1 MNNLLQLFQSAETE
15 MNQYHFERKEI
26 IRSLI
31 VALLAQVHAVLLGP
45 PGTGKSRIV
54 RDICRRVMGQYF
66 EWLLTRMTTPE
77 ELFGP
82 MSLKALEHDQ
92 YRRITTGKLP
102 EAEIAY
108 LDEIFKGSSAIL
120 NTMLGVLNERVFHN
134 NGQPTQLPL
143 QMVVGSSNELPEDR
157 EELGALWDRF
167 LIRHVVY
174 PIKDQSM
181 FMKMLTVD
189 KSPVP
194 SVNIQAQDL
203 EQAQQEVTQVDLSE
217 IYPVIASLRSQ
228 VNKLGIAVSDR
239 RWHDAMNVVQ
249 ANAWMNGH
257 GRADSGDL
265 DILQHVLWDN
275 PEQRT
280 DVAKAILTLVSPFDQ
295 EAQDIL
301 DEGMEAYQ
309 VAMAAPEDEQTQAG
323 LEASKQ
329 LKSLIGRLEKV
340 RDQAAQ
346 AGNPCRRAEEGVAT
360 LKSQNQEVFRECLKV
375 EV

>member
-1 MNNLLQLFQSAETE
+1 MNNLLQLFQATERE
-15 MNQYHFERKEI
+15 MNQYHFERKDI
-26 IRSLI
+26 VRSLV
-31 VALLAQVHAVLLGP
+31 VALLARVHAVLLGP

-54 RDICRRVMGQYF
+54 RDICQRVKGQFF
-66 EWLLTRMTTPE
+66 EWLLTRMSTPE

-82 MSLKALEHDQ
+82 MSLKSLEQDE

-120 NTMLGVLNERVFHN
+120 NTMLGVLNERIFHN
-134 NGQPTQLPL
+134 DGQPTKLPL

-174 PIKDQSM
+174 PIKDQTA

-189 KSPVP
+189 KNPTP
-194 SVNIQAQDL
+194 SVFISAQDL
-203 EQAQQEVTQVDLSE
+203 AQAQQEVVQVDLSE

-239 RWHDAMNVVQ
+239 RWHDAMSVIQ

-257 GRADSGDL
+257 TKADSSDL
-265 DILQHVLWDN
+265 EILQHVLWDS

-301 DEGMEAYQ
+301 DEAMEAYQ
-309 VAMAAPEDEQTQAG
+309 AAMSAPEEEQTQAG

-329 LKSLIGRLEKV
+329 LKSLMGRLEKV
-340 RDQAAQ
+340 RDQAQQ
-346 AGNPCRRAEEGVAT
+346 AGNPCRRAEEGLVQIKA
-360 LKSQNQEVFRECLKV
+360 QNEEVLRECLKV
-375 EV
+375 GV